1 MKRNTVINGRVAWRF
16 TCRFT
21 CRYAWLC
28 ACFAACLAA
37 TSGAARGDDDVL
49 RIAVAANFRAAL
61 ETINREFEA
70 DSGIRVVI
78 SSASTGVLTNQ
89 VAHGAPFDLFLAA
102 DRARP
107 EQLHR
112 DKFSNLAAPF
122 CYARGSLVLAGTAD
136 GLAALADPDA
146 SLAIANPEVAPYG
159 AAAMAVLA
167 RPEFAAGAS
176 RKLVRGA
183 SVLQAY
189 QFWAS
194 GNVQLALLPRALV
207 PDAKA
212 PIPQDWHAPINQ
224 YALALN
230 QRPALARYLQWLKSD
245 RVQGLITDA
254 GYEPCH

>member
-1 MKRNTVINGRVAWRF
+1 LKRNTVTNGRF
-16 TCRFT
+16 P
-21 CRYAWLC
+21 WLL
-28 ACFAACLAA
+28 ACIAVCLAA
-37 TSGAARGDDDVL
+37 THSAARADEAVV
-49 RIAVAANFRAAL
+49 RVAVAANFRTVL

-70 DSGIRVVI
+70 GSEIRVVT
-78 SSASTGVLTNQ
+78 SSASTGVLANQ
-89 VAHGAPFDLFLAA
+89 VAHGAPFDLLLAA

-112 DKFSNLAAPF
+112 DRFSELAPPF
-122 CYARGSLVLAGTAD
+122 CYARGSLVLAGSSD
-136 GLAALADPDA
+136 GLAALSDPDA
-146 SLAIANPEVAPYG
+146 SLAIANPDVAPYG

-194 GNVQLALLPRALV
+194 GNVELALLPRALV
-207 PDAKA
+207 PDATA
-212 PIPQDWHAPINQ
+212 PIPQDWHAPIDQ

-230 QRPALARYLQWLKSD
+230 EGPALARYLQWLKSD

>member
-1 MKRNTVINGRVAWRF
+1 MRRNKAINRLSAWILS
-16 TCRFT
+16 CLV
-21 CRYAWLC
+21 LC
-28 ACFAACLAA
+28 AAALAPS
-37 TSGAARGDDDVL
+37 TARAGESVL
-49 RIAVAANFRAAL
+49 RIAVAANFRATL
-61 ETINREFEA
+61 EDINREFEA
-70 DSGIRVVI
+70 GSGIRVII
-78 SSASTGVLTNQ
+78 SSASTGVLANQ

-112 DKFSNLAAPF
+112 QKFADLAPPF
-122 CYARGSLVLAGTAD
+122 CYARGSLVLAGSQD
-136 GLAALADPDA
+136 SLAPLADSGA
-146 SLAIANPEVAPYG
+146 TLAIANPDIAPYG

-167 RPEFAAGAS
+167 RPEFAAGAA

-194 GNVQLALLPRALV
+194 GNVELALLPRALAPRPATPV
-207 PDAKA
+207 P
-212 PIPQDWHAPINQ
+212 PSWHAPIDQ

-230 QRPALARYLQWLKSD
+230 GRPALARYLQWLKSD
-245 RVQGLITDA
+245 RVQGLIIDA